1 MSFEGTDGSV
11 EAPEPVEV
19 RVGPAGPAGLIPL
32 TLKSSDFRSGVVYD
46 MKIEDLSGTGRHVP
60 VHKTIVFLPNV
71 LDMPGSQPGEVFS
84 DIEGFNA
91 RVDVYTPFGEPVNY
105 EQPKKVDA
113 DAKVVLA
120 LDTSGSMEG
129 DPYQAVSNAVEKF
142 AGVAQVNK
150 LPVGVVTFSDEAIE
164 QLTPESYDY
173 VGLCD
178 ILPSQKAVGSTNIE
192 DALEKSAKM
201 LEGAK
206 GSKAIVLMSD
216 GMPNC
221 GKEDAELVEYAN
233 ELKREG
239 ITLYTVGFFNDLTG
253 SELSSAQGLMERLA
267 SDDYHFE
274 ATSGNVEEFFAQIA
288 EQLSGTRYTLIRVAC
303 PVDVTVVSDG
313 EVLSSASDQTLTS
326 SFGSVTLTSV
336 GGVSTS
342 ESSQADG
349 GDESD
354 TSDKVKIVRIKQG
367 SDFEVYVNG
376 TGKGSMDYSIS
387 YMDADGKF
395 TDERSFSGVPVSK
408 GALIQSSTAQTDSTT
423 LDIDNDGDGVVDERW
438 RTTATGSVTKVAPSD
453 VAAHRMTALVVGVG
467 TLTLLVGVVE
477 YRLRRRRACA

>member
-1 MSFEGTDGSV
+1 MLSLLTGEIQPGQT
-11 EAPEPVEV
+11 
-19 RVGPAGPAGLIPL
+19 RWLRGLIDELQERGVPL
-32 TLKSSDFRSGVVYD
+32 EGVLAPGVWKPNPDKPNGFEKLGIDNVMLPGGETVPFARRRDLAPDETSKMELQGMPAD
-46 MKIEDLSGTGRHVP
+46 MKLVW
-60 VHKTIVFLPNV
+60 
-71 LDMPGSQPGEVFS
+71 
-84 DIEGFNA
+84 A
-91 RVDVYTPFGEPVNY
+91 
-105 EQPKKVDA
+105 
-113 DAKVVLA
+113 
-120 LDTSGSMEG
+120 
-129 DPYQAVSNAVEKF
+129 
-142 AGVAQVNK
+142 
-150 LPVGVVTFSDEAIE
+150 FSDEAIE

-192 DALEKSAKM
+192 DALKKSAKM

-221 GKEDAELVEYAN
+221 GKEGAELVEYAN

-253 SELSSAQGLMERLA
+253 SELSSAQGLMEGLA
-267 SDDYHFE
+267 SDGYHFE

-288 EQLSGTRYTLIRVAC
+288 EQLSGTRYALIRVAC

-313 EVLSSASDQTLTS
+313 EVLSSACDQTLTS

-336 GGVSTS
+336 DDGSSS

-349 GDESD
+349 DDESD

-387 YMDADGKF
+387 YMGADGKF

-408 GALIQSSTAQTDSTT
+408 GALIQSNTAQTDSTT
-423 LDIDNDGDGVVDERW
+423 LDIDSDGDGVVDERW
-438 RTTATGSVTKVAPSD
+438 RTTAKGSVTKVAPSD
-453 VAAHRMTALVVGVG
+453 VAAHRMTALVAGVG

>member
-1 MSFEGTDGSV
+1 M
-11 EAPEPVEV
+11 
-19 RVGPAGPAGLIPL
+19 
-32 TLKSSDFRSGVVYD
+32 
-46 MKIEDLSGTGRHVP
+46 
-60 VHKTIVFLPNV
+60 
-71 LDMPGSQPGEVFS
+71 
-84 DIEGFNA
+84 
-91 RVDVYTPFGEPVNY
+91 
-105 EQPKKVDA
+105 
-113 DAKVVLA
+113 
-120 LDTSGSMEG
+120 
-129 DPYQAVSNAVEKF
+129 
-142 AGVAQVNK
+142 
-150 LPVGVVTFSDEAIE
+150 
-164 QLTPESYDY
+164 
-173 VGLCD
+173 
-178 ILPSQKAVGSTNIE
+178 
-192 DALEKSAKM
+192 
-201 LEGAK
+201 
-206 GSKAIVLMSD
+206 
-216 GMPNC
+216 
-221 GKEDAELVEYAN
+221 
-233 ELKREG
+233 
-239 ITLYTVGFFNDLTG
+239 
-253 SELSSAQGLMERLA
+253 
-267 SDDYHFE
+267 
-274 ATSGNVEEFFAQIA
+274 
-288 EQLSGTRYTLIRVAC
+288 
-303 PVDVTVVSDG
+303 SDG
-313 EVLSSASDQTLTS
+313 EVLSSACDQTLTS